1 MQVYLQ
7 DTFEKFKKWVAE
19 PKLIVDPKA
28 TIASIAKSPQFIGKT
43 PGQAKTGAI
52 CVPTMEVLQ
61 AKSVDEIKAL
71 RLSKL
76 DWYSDNNCVYTL
88 QVKMSDNSEGKAGTS
103 NASNNSVLIDESRT
117 IRKIEVLFRT
127 QEDWIQ
133 KLAFFD

>member
-1 MQVYLQ
+1 
-7 DTFEKFKKWVAE
+7 
-19 PKLIVDPKA
+19 
-28 TIASIAKSPQFIGKT
+28 
-43 PGQAKTGAI
+43 
-52 CVPTMEVLQ
+52 MEVLQ

-103 NASNNSVLIDESRT
+103 NALSNSVLIDESRT

-127 QEDWIQ
+127 QEDWI
-133 KLAFFD
+133 